1 MAEEWIKVRK
11 KLRNETEVKEMAS
24 RLGIS
29 RPHVLW
35 GLLGVWSL
43 ADEHAIER
51 IDPEYLALN
60 SSGEC
65 HVGNGTFDGTDAGA
79 GSGDREDTKVPT
91 EGFLAFSTLEDID
104 HEAGQVGFGQAMV
117 AVGWL
122 RVYADGIGFP
132 RFDIHNSKASKK
144 RASEQKRKA
153 TQRKREQQGRSAVPP
168 DVPQRTGQKRGQKAG
183 RRSGQTAGP
192 EGEGDKKENK
202 RDKEIKNQKGGG
214 GEFAGAGSD
223 IDLGDAGGVGDR
235 SVRGGATPSSG
246 ENFERKELQRILEAW
261 DEIAGVSQE
270 HARISD
276 DRLMCDPTVER
287 LVLARLRDPHFAE
300 NWERGLRYVR
310 SSDLCCGKVTP
321 KEGFQQPWRASLKWF
336 CSAGKLEEILG
347 GKHGGRADGL
357 IEEDEDE
364 VFEEIRREA
373 ERMEAEQ
380 VQFERGEGVTR

>member
-11 KLRNETEVKEMAS
+11 KLRNETEVKEMAA

-43 ADEHAIER
+43 ADEHAVER
-51 IDPEYLALN
+51 IDPEYLAEN

-65 HVGNGTFDGTDAGA
+65 HAVDGTIDGTEAGA
-79 GSGDREDTKVPT
+79 GSGDREDSKVPT

-104 HEAGQVGFGQAMV
+104 HEAGQVGFGAAMV
-117 AVGWL
+117 GVGWL

-153 TQRKREQQGRSAVPP
+153 TQRKREQQGRSSVPP
-168 DVPQRTGQKRGQKAG
+168 DVPQRTGQKRGQKSG
-183 RRSGQTAGP
+183 QRSGQTAGP
-192 EGEGDKKENK
+192 EGEGDKNK
-202 RDKEIKNQKGGG
+202 NKKEIQNQKGGG
-214 GEFAGAGSD
+214 GEFAGAGSGVD
-223 IDLGDAGGVGDR
+223 RGDVGGAGDR
-235 SVRGGATPSSG
+235 SDRGGATPSSG
-246 ENFERKELQRILEAW
+246 ENFDRNEFQRILEAW
-261 DEIAGVSQE
+261 DEIGGVSQE

-276 DRLMCDPTVER
+276 DRLMCDPGVER

-310 SSDLCCGKVTP
+310 SSDLCRGKVPP

-336 CSAGKLEEILG
+336 CSAGKLEEILE
-347 GKHGGRADGL
+347 GKHGGRPDGL

-373 ERMEAEQ
+373 ERIEAEQ
-380 VQFERGEGVTR
+380 REGVTR